1 MHYRKLIAVISCLL
15 ITLPAGNAFA
25 CGESLFRV
33 GKGVAF
39 REYTAPLPGT
49 ILAVAKT
56 PAELELVE
64 QLVAAGHD
72 VHVVADPSLIG
83 EELERHEHSFD
94 IVLAYYDQRAEI
106 AAQTAMASVT
116 FLPVTMEGTDQ
127 ADQAASEFDRTVSSD
142 DDVKKYLRTIHQTL
156 TARS

>member
-1 MHYRKLIAVISCLL
+1 MQYRKLIAVISCLL

-49 ILAVAKT
+49 ILAVART
-56 PAELELVE
+56 EAELLMVE

-72 VHVVADPSLIG
+72 VHVVADPSLVG
-83 EELERHEHSFD
+83 EELGRYDFD

-106 AAQTAMASVT
+106 AEQTAMASVT
-116 FLPVTMEGTDQ
+116 FLPVTMEGTNQ
-127 ADQAASEFDRTVSSD
+127 ADQASAEFERTLSNE
-142 DDVKKYLRTIHQTL
+142 DDVRQFLRTIHRTL
-156 TARS
+156 IARS

>member
-1 MHYRKLIAVISCLL
+1 MNYRKLIVVISCLL
-15 ITLPAGNAFA
+15 ISLPASNAFA

-49 ILAVAKT
+49 ILAVANT
-56 PAELELVE
+56 EAELLMIE

-83 EELERHEHSFD
+83 EELERNEHSFD
-94 IVLAYYDQRAEI
+94 IVLAYYDQRAEVT
-106 AAQTAMASVT
+106 AQTALASVT
-116 FLPVTMEGTDQ
+116 FLPVTMQGTDQ
-127 ADQAASEFDRTVSSD
+127 ADQASAEFDRTLSSD
-142 DDVKKYLRTIHQTL
+142 DDVKEFLRTIHRTL
-156 TARS
+156 TARG

>member
-1 MHYRKLIAVISCLL
+1 MHYRKLIALISCLL
-15 ITLPAGNAFA
+15 ITLPAGNAVA

-33 GKGVAF
+33 GKGVQF

-56 PAELELVE
+56 EAELLMVE

-72 VHVVADPSLIG
+72 VHVVADPSLVG
-83 EELERHEHSFD
+83 EELGRYDFD

-116 FLPVTMEGTDQ
+116 FLPVTMEGTTE
-127 ADQAASEFDRTVSSD
+127 ADQASGEFERTLSSD
-142 DDVKKYLRTIHQTL
+142 DDVKQFLRTIHRTL

>member
-1 MHYRKLIAVISCLL
+1 MQYRKLIAVISCLL

-49 ILAVAKT
+49 IHAVART
-56 PAELELVE
+56 EAELLMFE

-72 VHVVADPSLIG
+72 VHVVADPSLVG
-83 EELERHEHSFD
+83 EELGRYDCE

-106 AAQTAMASVT
+106 AEQTAMASVT
-116 FLPVTMEGTDQ
+116 FLPVTMEGTNQ
-127 ADQAASEFDRTVSSD
+127 ADQASAEFERTLSNE
-142 DDVKKYLRTIHQTL
+142 DDVRQFLRTIHRTL
-156 TARS
+156 IARS